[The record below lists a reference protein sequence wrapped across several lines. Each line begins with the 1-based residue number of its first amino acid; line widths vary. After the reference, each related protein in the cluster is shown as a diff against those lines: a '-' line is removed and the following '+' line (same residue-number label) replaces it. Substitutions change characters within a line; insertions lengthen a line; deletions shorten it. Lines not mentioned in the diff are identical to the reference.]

1 MSNMTTAR
9 EVMKRDVFTLSADDT
24 AGDAIRLLLD
34 NSISG
39 APVVDNE
46 GRVVGL
52 VSEYELLQVIYDR
65 LLATVPVSEFMTREV
80 ITYGPETTII
90 EVAGMFMAAR
100 IRRIPIVEDGK
111 LVGLLSRRD
120 LLRTGLKAIPD
131 DEPALADA
139 ELCV

>member
-1 MSNMTTAR
+1 MSKMTTAR
-9 EVMKRDVFTLSADDT
+9 EVMRQDVITLSPDDT
-24 AGDAIRLLLD
+24 AGDAIRLLLN

-46 GRVVGL
+46 GHIVGL
-52 VSEYELLQVIYDR
+52 VSEYELLQVVYDR

-80 ITYGPETTII
+80 ISYGPDTTII

-111 LVGLLSRRD
+111 LIGLLSRRD
-120 LLRTGLKAIPD
+120 LLRTGLQAIPD
-131 DEPALADA
+131 EEPALTAA
-139 ELCV
+139 GHGV